1 MHLVP
6 ETRLKYDLPYSLNF
20 PAVLLASGSPYLTS
34 PIYES
39 TSQHSIHTQEHGIP
53 VTEHERASTT
63 SVPLANQAQ
72 YVKPYHAAV
81 LVEPRL
87 DRVKP
92 SEWTSVC
99 KDDGLL
105 RDILT
110 AYFMHEYHT
119 FPVFHLDYFFEDM
132 QSPRTNKRDIRFC
145 SALLVNAVLAYGCVG
160 QYAEREGFMLISL
173 HSTVQADSA
182 IALDIGIPTVSATD
196 SLLKLRGSGKFRQLM
211 VTDPNLCQF
220 RQ

>member
-1 MHLVP
+1 M
-6 ETRLKYDLPYSLNF
+6 
-20 PAVLLASGSPYLTS
+20 
-34 PIYES
+34 
-39 TSQHSIHTQEHGIP
+39 
-53 VTEHERASTT
+53 
-63 SVPLANQAQ
+63 
-72 YVKPYHAAV
+72 
-81 LVEPRL
+81 
-87 DRVKP
+87 KP